1 MRRVLVVGGSGFLG
15 SRVLAAASK
24 HGLKV
29 ASVSRGGAPAWASSS
44 SELAGVEWLR
54 GDMSVEADAARA
66 VEGCDAVVSC
76 LGSFADFSYD
86 GMRRENGAAN
96 VRIVEAAAAAG
107 VRRFGYVSAEFIAP
121 VDHPRLLGG
130 YYAGKRDAESA
141 VAAHFGSAGYI
152 VRPPV
157 VYGARRVGLSLIHI

>member
-1 MRRVLVVGGSGFLG
+1 M
-15 SRVLAAASK
+15 
-24 HGLKV
+24 
-29 ASVSRGGAPAWASSS
+29 SRGGAPAWASSS

-107 VRRFGYVSAEFIAP
+107 VRRLAT
-121 VDHPRLLGG
+121 
-130 YYAGKRDAESA
+130 
-141 VAAHFGSAGYI
+141 
-152 VRPPV
+152 
-157 VYGARRVGLSLIHI
+157 